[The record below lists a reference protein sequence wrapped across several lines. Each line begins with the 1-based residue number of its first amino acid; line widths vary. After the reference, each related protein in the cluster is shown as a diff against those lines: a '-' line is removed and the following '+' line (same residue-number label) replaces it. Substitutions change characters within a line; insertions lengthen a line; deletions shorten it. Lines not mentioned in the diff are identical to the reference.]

1 MAKQTVTLHMYEY
14 LEDWRRGEKCVDQ
27 YDYRRSQDVMK
38 SRIYLGST
46 EVEIDFPDVDT
57 RQLEI
62 DALEAQ
68 IKQEKTD
75 SQVRVNL
82 LLERISKLQAICH
95 EVAE

>member
-14 LEDWRRGEKCVDQ
+14 LEPWRRGTQGVDQ
-27 YDYRRSQDVMK
+27 YDYRKFGDAMK
-38 SRIYLGST
+38 ERIYLGST
-46 EVEIDFPDVDT
+46 EVEINFPDVDT
-57 RQLEI
+57 RQLQI

-68 IKQEKTD
+68 IKQEQTD